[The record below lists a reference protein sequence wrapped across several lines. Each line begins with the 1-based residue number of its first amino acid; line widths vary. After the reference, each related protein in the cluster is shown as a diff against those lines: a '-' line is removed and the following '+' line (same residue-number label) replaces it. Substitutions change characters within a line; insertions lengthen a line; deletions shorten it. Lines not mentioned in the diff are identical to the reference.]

1 MISQMSKLALSH
13 VVFFSLL
20 LLGACQTAK
29 EHAQDV
35 KSANETEERIIV
47 ETVQLEI
54 KIGMSGAEVI
64 KAFGSPNIIT
74 TDEQR
79 REAWIYDKI
88 STNRIYSE
96 SSSGAI
102 ILFIGGSNKA
112 GSSSTSQRTLTV
124 IIKLDEDKKVRDFAY
139 HTSRF

>member
-1 MISQMSKLALSH
+1 MSKLALSH

-29 EHAQDV
+29 EHTQDV
-35 KSANETEERIIV
+35 QSANETEERIIV

-64 KAFGSPNIIT
+64 KAFGSPSIIT

-96 SSSGAI
+96 RSSGAT
-102 ILFIGGSNKA
+102 ILFIGDSDKA
-112 GSSSTSQRTLTV
+112 GSSSTSQKTLTV